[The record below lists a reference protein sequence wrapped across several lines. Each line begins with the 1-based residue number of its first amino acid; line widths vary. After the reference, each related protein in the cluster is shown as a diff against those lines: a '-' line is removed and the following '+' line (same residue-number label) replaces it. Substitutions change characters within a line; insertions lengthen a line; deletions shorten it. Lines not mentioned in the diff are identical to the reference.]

1 MKILIIANNDVG
13 LYRFRKELIERLI
26 SEGHDIHISLPYGKL
41 VDELV
46 KRGCTYIPTELD
58 RRGINPVTDLKLFF
72 TYLRMLRSVKPD
84 LVITYTIKPNIYGG
98 IAARLA
104 KKPYAM
110 NITGLG
116 TTFQKQGLLRK
127 LVTTLYKCASKKAR
141 VVFFENEGN
150 KQVFLAENIIPQE
163 QACVLN
169 GAGVNLGDFPC
180 SEYPESSPK
189 TRFLF
194 IGRVMREKGV
204 DELLAATKTLLQE
217 GFDCSLEIVGGYEE
231 DYLATIR
238 QCESEGWLTYHGFQ
252 PDVKPFIESCHC
264 AVLPSWHEGMANT
277 NLESAAMGRPVI
289 TTNVYGCKEAVAEG
303 KSGFLAEAKDF
314 ESLYNAMKRFV
325 MLSREERA
333 AMGIAGR
340 KHMESHFDKTIVVD
354 KTLERLF

>member
-46 KRGCTYIPTELD
+46 KRGCTYINTELD

-72 TYLRMLRSVKPD
+72 TYRRMLRSVKPD

-104 KKPYAM
+104 GKPYAM

-127 LVTTLYKCASKKAR
+127 LVTALYKCACKKAC

-150 KQVFLAENIIPQE
+150 KQVFLAENIIAE
-163 QACVLN
+163 DRACVLN
-169 GAGVNLGDFPC
+169 GAGVNLEDFPYR
-180 SEYPESSPK
+180 EYPEDSHT

-204 DELLAATKTLLQE
+204 DELLTATKALLQE
-217 GFDCSLEIVGGYEE
+217 GLDCSLEIVGGYEE
-231 DYLATIR
+231 DYLETIR
-238 QCESEGWLTYHGFQ
+238 RYEGEGWLKYHGFQ
-252 PDVKPFIESCHC
+252 PDVKPFIASCHC

-277 NLESAAMGRPVI
+277 NLEAAAMGRPVI
-289 TTNVYGCKEAVAEG
+289 TTNVYGCKEAVTEG
-303 KSGFLAEAKDF
+303 ESGFLSEAKNWENLRDV
-314 ESLYNAMKRFV
+314 MKRFV

-333 AMGIAGR
+333 AMGTAGR
-340 KHMESHFDKTIVVD
+340 KYMESRFDKTMVVD
-354 KTLERLF
+354 KTLKRLF